1 MTAVGDILMNFDHD
15 KQVPL
20 FGFGGE
26 IPGKSFGVTSH
37 CFAVNGN
44 IFRPEVEG
52 TQGMARAY

>member
-1 MTAVGDILMNFDHD
+1 MTAVGDILMNFDYD

-26 IPGKSFGVTSH
+26 ISGKSFGVTSH

-52 TQGMARAY
+52 T